1 MGMTQSANQSKKST
15 RIQAALSLV
24 NTVQRRRQNLEMS
37 VERAADLAGIQVSEW
52 CALEAGWVPGT
63 PGVLRAVADTL
74 ELGYSQLSFFA
85 EISEFNQIDP
95 A

>member
-1 MGMTQSANQSKKST
+1 MSMTKMTHNPTKST
-15 RIQAALSLV
+15 RIQAALSLA
-24 NTVQRRRQNLEMS
+24 NTVQRRRQNLGMS

-74 ELGYSQLSFFA
+74 ELGYSQLSFLA